1 MVSSIPTMMVI
12 TAFIGQRGPMYRKDD
27 TPHIMHTFR
36 CRREYVNVVQY
47 NVDGDIYDRGGL
59 DRISLFIG
67 QLSFLMVVVTNNY
80 YYQTAP

>member
-1 MVSSIPTMMVI
+1 
-12 TAFIGQRGPMYRKDD
+12 MYRKDD

-59 DRISLFIG
+59 DHISLFID

-80 YYQTAP
+80 IITKLLPNQFLKLIILWPEQ